1 MKQEEWEVNKLN
13 MEANKNRKCRL
24 RKWLQNE
31 EVNIGNLWKR
41 EQALQLIGLN
51 GVEILDN
58 RDGGTGAGGGGDRE
72 DARLPYPPIL
82 ADQDTLSQLEGGR
95 LYPLCF
101 YSCLPPIFLDLAPSM
116 DKVEGLDGI
125 KVRR

>member
-31 EVNIGNLWKR
+31 GVNIGNLWKR

-58 RDGGTGAGGGGDRE
+58 RDGGTGAGGG
-72 DARLPYPPIL
+72 
-82 ADQDTLSQLEGGR
+82 QGGR
-95 LYPLCF
+95 TSP
-101 YSCLPPIFLDLAPSM
+101 LPPYFGRSVHPISTRGGQIIPPMFLLVPPPYIFRPCSIH
-116 DKVEGLDGI
+116 G
-125 KVRR
+125 